1 MKLWRRAAG
10 VVKDTNSICRAKL
23 AKRSTYRQP
32 ELETALIKAT
42 SHDEFYVDYKN
53 AQRVFA
59 TIRASSVFLKPL
71 MLALTKRVER
81 TRSWV
86 VVLKCLMLIH
96 GALCCKAPSVLR
108 MFHGLP
114 FDLSSFKDGHSYNSH
129 RTWSIC
135 SFVRAYFAYLDR
147 RLAFDASTKRK
158 FSALTTM
165 GPKKEIRPADLLE
178 ELQGLQSLLDLLMQI
193 RPEEEMRNGVL
204 IHEAMDCT
212 LVEIFDVYSRICN
225 GIAAVLMRI
234 YGATKAEATTALSV
248 LHKASLQ
255 GAQLALYFDFCRG
268 IGILRASELPV
279 VEQIPEEDIQD
290 LERIIKGVSTKTK
303 TSSVSSPKKIK
314 AIELKEQSSYI
325 EDWTDPEKNSLQTVV
340 SNDWVAF
347 DDEFQVAGGIKGL
360 SSSYVKGETNY
371 INPFEDIQ
379 RFPSMY
385 PCGYNG
391 KSPIDLQVD
400 SWVSFN

>member
-10 VVKDTNSICRAKL
+10 VLKDTNSICRAKL
-23 AKRSTYRQP
+23 AKRSAHRQP

-42 SHDEFYVDYKN
+42 SHDEFSVDYKN

-59 TIRASSVFLKPL
+59 SIRASSVFLKPL

-135 SFVRAYFAYLDR
+135 GFVRAYFAYLDH

-158 FSALTTM
+158 LSVLTM
-165 GPKKEIRPADLLE
+165 GSKKVIRPADLLE

-193 RPEEEMRNGVL
+193 RPEEDMRNGVL

-212 LVEIFDVYSRICN
+212 LVEIFDVYSGICN

-234 YGATKAEATTALSV
+234 YVATKAEATTALSV
-248 LHKASLQ
+248 LHKAALQ
-255 GAQLALYFDFCRG
+255 GAQLVSYFDFCRD

-303 TSSVSSPKKIK
+303 TDSVSSPLKFK
-314 AIELKEQSSYI
+314 AIEER
-325 EDWTDPEKNSLQTVV
+325 TDPEKKSLQTVV

-347 DDEFQVAGGIKGL
+347 DDEFQLAEGIKGL
-360 SSSYVKGETNY
+360 PSSNVTGETNY
-371 INPFEDIQ
+371 RNPFEDIQ

-385 PCGYNG
+385 SCSYDG
-391 KSPIDLQVD
+391 KSSIDLQAD